1 MTDFSVSIL
10 SEDMISV
17 FILSHAMVSDAH
29 QARKKGGVWLR
40 VEIENDNNHY
50 LNYLEPD
57 RLMTWIEGEPIK
69 NLAYFEKL
77 NKKQNEEVLKL
88 FEQELHKLIK

>member
-10 SEDMISV
+10 SEDMVSV
-17 FILSHAMVSDAH
+17 SILSPAISPDTH
-29 QARKKGGVWLR
+29 QPRKKGGVWLQ
-40 VEIENDNNHY
+40 VEIENENNHY
-50 LNYLEPD
+50 LNYLVPD
-57 RLMTWIEGEPIK
+57 KLMAWIEGEPIK